1 MIWLLLALLSA
12 VPGVVSAEDVAAPGV
27 TIFFTGYV
35 RGNYEP
41 CGCRDNPSG
50 GLARRAGYINRY
62 RENHQDRIINVELGS
77 YFTASLGGGKR
88 VNELMLDAL
97 RMLPVHVFHLNGWDL
112 ERWPEISGKLGK
124 QTRVISSNIIWPPD
138 AGKPPARFAV
148 RKISLS
154 EKQSVRFGFLGLT
167 NPRTLKRGSRFRMR
181 NPLQTL
187 SAALEK
193 HGSKAD
199 YWIILSDLTAAA
211 AKQMAQQHPQ
221 VIAVL
226 LMSKTYKLF
235 QPQQVNQAVI
245 LHSVER
251 GRYLGKLRLGFNQ
264 NGKITSFEPELIN
277 LNEEIRDDE
286 KMARRIEELKQR
298 LKAAQSESE

>member
-1 MIWLLLALLSA
+1 
-12 VPGVVSAEDVAAPGV
+12 
-27 TIFFTGYV
+27 
-35 RGNYEP
+35 
-41 CGCRDNPSG
+41 
-50 GLARRAGYINRY
+50 
-62 RENHQDRIINVELGS
+62 
-77 YFTASLGGGKR
+77 
-88 VNELMLDAL
+88 
-97 RMLPVHVFHLNGWDL
+97 
-112 ERWPEISGKLGK
+112 
-124 QTRVISSNIIWPPD
+124 
-138 AGKPPARFAV
+138 
-148 RKISLS
+148 
-154 EKQSVRFGFLGLT
+154 
-167 NPRTLKRGSRFRMR
+167 MR